1 MLSVTSRIKTIAQ
14 PKGGYVPCSI
24 FNIHT
29 YEDYYEILETRSD
42 LLSIQGLAVDYLT
55 RYMLTNDK
63 MSAFDISI
71 KGAKKI
77 DEAYENDAEIK
88 KINILLNEV
97 NGLDK
102 RSVIAACKRVCY
114 DSALRRGIFAYRN
127 YEDIE
132 FTDELFRNIPILVNR
147 CISFFDS
154 IGEMKATKMTFE
166 GGYTD
171 IVSSGDGDYLC
182 ADMLIDLKVSKNKLS
197 TYWTLQLLMYYLMGF
212 HSIYEEYKQL
222 KRICIYNPLKNQ
234 SYICNIK
241 DISDESKYK
250 VSHEVIGYKMINN
263 CFCFDKNEN
272 IIYDYS
278 KWKEIDGSDKHILKA
293 FLDTYC
299 KTDFQISK
307 YEDGIFDIT
316 IDDYWTYLQTF
327 DEFRN
332 RLKPSFRYTKY
343 IKLIKH
349 SGYFMFVSV
358 SNKGKY
364 SLLHGA
370 GVHSLKYSLEY
381 YYDFLEQ
388 YATIVISN
396 FSKYWDALRSV
407 SEQIKSLEPTEDFL
421 RQRYSQ
427 YLEFSVSKTERLS
440 FDEWYKEQGSDFQLS
455 GKIHG
460 CIVDIDYSNHLY
472 INPMDGSITP
482 YYAQS
487 IYDKDIYTNIRSLL
501 AAQRAEML
509 PAFDKMIES
518 QKDNISL
525 ITQDRKTTNISIIS
539 QNNEISAEFVKV
551 YAQDMYEMS
560 NKLKPLQ
567 KVYDYKL
574 VQVWYDD
581 ILGNNSQ
588 LEDKHFIKKNR
599 V

>member
-1 MLSVTSRIKTIAQ
+1 
-14 PKGGYVPCSI
+14 
-24 FNIHT
+24 
-29 YEDYYEILETRSD
+29 
-42 LLSIQGLAVDYLT
+42 
-55 RYMLTNDK
+55 
-63 MSAFDISI
+63 
-71 KGAKKI
+71 
-77 DEAYENDAEIK
+77 
-88 KINILLNEV
+88 
-97 NGLDK
+97 
-102 RSVIAACKRVCY
+102 
-114 DSALRRGIFAYRN
+114 
-127 YEDIE
+127 
-132 FTDELFRNIPILVNR
+132 
-147 CISFFDS
+147 
-154 IGEMKATKMTFE
+154 
-166 GGYTD
+166 
-171 IVSSGDGDYLC
+171 
-182 ADMLIDLKVSKNKLS
+182 
-197 TYWTLQLLMYYLMGF
+197 
-212 HSIYEEYKQL
+212 
-222 KRICIYNPLKNQ
+222 
-234 SYICNIK
+234 
-241 DISDESKYK
+241 
-250 VSHEVIGYKMINN
+250 
-263 CFCFDKNEN
+263 
-272 IIYDYS
+272 
-278 KWKEIDGSDKHILKA
+278 
-293 FLDTYC
+293 
-299 KTDFQISK
+299 
-307 YEDGIFDIT
+307 
-316 IDDYWTYLQTF
+316 
-327 DEFRN
+327 
-332 RLKPSFRYTKY
+332 
-343 IKLIKH
+343 
-349 SGYFMFVSV
+349 MFVSV